1 MNEAAPMNWHGAFSK
16 MHYYG
21 EKQLSK
27 RVYTMQEYMFKN
39 KRICMHILI
48 CALINFGRKL
58 KGLVTEAAFQEGNWE
73 GGGRLL
79 FHCITFCNFWI
90 LYVLW
95 IRLNFW
101 LRINEL
107 KAIPQRENTK
117 RKKKKQKQNVTSDC
131 VVVRGAPCS
140 LYFSIFNPVSLMSMF
155 WFKMGKRIIFK
166 KLWQSH

>member
-1 MNEAAPMNWHGAFSK
+1 MNEAAPVNWRGAFSK
-16 MHYYG
+16 THYYG

-27 RVYTMQEYMFKN
+27 RVYTMQEYTFKN
-39 KRICMHILI
+39 KRMCMHILI

-101 LRINEL
+101 LRINDL
-107 KAIPQRENTK
+107 KAISQRENTK
-117 RKKKKQKQNVTSDC
+117 RKKKSRNKMLLVIVWWYEEC
-131 VVVRGAPCS
+131 LVLCIF
-140 LYFSIFNPVSLMSMF
+140 LYLTLFL
-155 WFKMGKRIIFK
+155 
-166 KLWQSH
+166 